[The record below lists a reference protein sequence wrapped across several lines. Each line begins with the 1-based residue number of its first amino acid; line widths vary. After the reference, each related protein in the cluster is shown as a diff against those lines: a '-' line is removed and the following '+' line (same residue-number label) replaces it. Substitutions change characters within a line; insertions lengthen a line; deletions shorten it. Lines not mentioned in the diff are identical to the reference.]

1 MGKASS
7 SILPEGRLLA
17 QASFAKPR
25 RGKLG
30 RKGKERKRR
39 KGKPAGVFA
48 PLHAVFGTNGM
59 LFHTSCEIGVEMG
72 RLCCMHAV
80 SSNRF
85 VLLAAIPAC

>member
-25 RGKLG
+25 LG
-30 RKGKERKRR
+30 R

-48 PLHAVFGTNGM
+48 PLHAFFGTNGM
-59 LFHTSCEIGVEMG
+59 LFYTSCEIGVEMG
-72 RLCCMHAV
+72 ALCCTHAV

-85 VLLAAIPAC
+85 VLLAAISAC

>member
-25 RGKLG
+25 LG
-30 RKGKERKRR
+30 R

-48 PLHAVFGTNGM
+48 LLHAFFGTNGM
-59 LFHTSCEIGVEMG
+59 LFYTSCEIGVEMG
-72 RLCCMHAV
+72 ALCCTHAV

>member
-25 RGKLG
+25 LG
-30 RKGKERKRR
+30 RKR
-39 KGKPAGVFA
+39 KPAGVFA
-48 PLHAVFGTNGM
+48 PLHAGFGTSGM
-59 LFHTSCEIGVEMG
+59 FHTSCEIGVEMG
-72 RLCCMHAV
+72 GLCCTHAV
-80 SSNRF
+80 SSHRF